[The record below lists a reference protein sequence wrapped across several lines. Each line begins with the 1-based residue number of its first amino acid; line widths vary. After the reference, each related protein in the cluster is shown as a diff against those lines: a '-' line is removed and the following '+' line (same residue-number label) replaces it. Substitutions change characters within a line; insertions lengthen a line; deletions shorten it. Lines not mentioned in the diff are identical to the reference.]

1 LPLSTID
8 VDSNVLTLADRLS
21 GDILSYAGSEG
32 HPDFPCLSRTHN
44 PSSCVPSTDFSPWL
58 AERVRLDDVDGVGD
72 FLWRIR
78 QANPGVGES
87 EEQVRERYHALA
99 QAVLDAPIERTL
111 RPADAL
117 AMRELRVALIL
128 LAAHEGFTGF
138 IMTGDAPEFV
148 ASAVAPHGFEL
159 VDPGALMAARNAFV
173 QRMASEMSYWATW
186 PTLQGSTLRSLTP
199 PATPELQAVLDPL
212 RRLPLV
218 VRAHAVDALQH
229 FSADVTA
236 PRTLASLSRYEVRK
250 RGLDLTES
258 VRLIGASGLVVPAT
272 DAAAWLSGWT
282 RRDLLGFLT
291 QCGVGPRNSWSKER
305 LAEVAVSECGD
316 EVRKRMNASGA
327 VQLAPQLAEGARQ
340 LRHYMRRVRET
351 WRVWLG
357 FGTGIEQGTAEARR
371 PGGSEAR
378 LGS

>member
-1 LPLSTID
+1 
-8 VDSNVLTLADRLS
+8 LTLSALDIDSAVVILSDRVS
-21 GDILSYAGSEG
+21 GDLLAYAGSEG
-32 HPDFPCLSRTHN
+32 HPDFPCLSSTHN
-44 PSSCVPSTDFSPWL
+44 PSSCVPATDFSPWL
-58 AERVRLDDVDGVGD
+58 SERVRLHDVAAVGD

-78 QANPGVGES
+78 QPNPGVGES
-87 EEQVRERYHALA
+87 EEQLRARYQGLA
-99 QAVLDAPIERTL
+99 RAILDAPIERTL

-148 ASAVAPHGFEL
+148 ASALAPHGFEL
-159 VDPGALMAARNAFV
+159 VDPAALMATRNAFV
-173 QRMASEMSYWATW
+173 MRMAEEMSYWSTW
-186 PTLQGSTLRSLTP
+186 PALQGGTLRSMTP
-199 PATPELQAVLDPL
+199 PRTSELQTVLGRL
-212 RRLPLV
+212 RNLPLV

-236 PRTLASLSRYEVRK
+236 PRTLASLCRYEVRK

-258 VRLIGASGLVVPAT
+258 IRLIQGSGLVVPAT

-305 LAEVAVSECGD
+305 LAEVAVAECHN
-316 EVRKRMNASGA
+316 EVMQRMMASGA
-327 VQLAPQLAEGARQ
+327 VQLAPELAEGARQ

-357 FGTGIEQGTAEARR
+357 FGTGVD
-371 PGGSEAR
+371 
-378 LGS
+378 

>member
-1 LPLSTID
+1 MTLSALD
-8 VDSNVLTLADRLS
+8 VDSAVLTVSDRIS
-21 GDILSYAGSEG
+21 GDLLAFAGSEG
-32 HPDFPCLSRTHN
+32 HPEFPCLSSTHN

-58 AERVRLDDVDGVGD
+58 NERVRLHDVDAVGE

-87 EEQVRERYHALA
+87 EEELRARYRALA
-99 QAVLDAPIERTL
+99 RAILEAPIERTL
-111 RPADAL
+111 QPADAV

-148 ASAVAPHGFEL
+148 AAALAPHGFEL
-159 VDPGALMAARNAFV
+159 VDPVALMATRNAFV
-173 QRMASEMSYWATW
+173 MRMAEEMSYWSTW
-186 PTLQGSTLRSLTP
+186 PALQGGTLRSMTP
-199 PATPELQAVLDPL
+199 PTTSELQAVLGRL
-212 RRLPLV
+212 RQLPLV

-236 PRTLASLSRYEVRK
+236 PRTLASLTRYEVRK
-250 RGLDLTES
+250 RGLDLAES
-258 VRLIGASGLVVPAT
+258 IRLILASGLVVPAS
-272 DAAAWLSGWT
+272 DAIAWLSGWT

-305 LAEVAVSECGD
+305 LAEVAVAECRD
-316 EVRKRMNASGA
+316 EVMQRMTASGA
-327 VQLAPQLAEGARQ
+327 VQLAAELAEGARQ

-357 FGTGIEQGTAEARR
+357 FGTGV
-371 PGGSEAR
+371 
-378 LGS
+378 L

>member
-1 LPLSTID
+1 LTLSALD
-8 VDSNVLTLADRLS
+8 VDSALILSDRVS
-21 GDILSYAGSEG
+21 GDLLAYAGSEG
-32 HPDFPCLSRTHN
+32 HPDFPCLSSTHN
-44 PSSCVPSTDFSPWL
+44 PSSCVPATDFSPWL
-58 AERVRLDDVDGVGD
+58 SERVRLHDVAAVGD

-78 QANPGVGES
+78 QPNPGVGES
-87 EEQVRERYHALA
+87 EEQLRARYQGLA
-99 QAVLDAPIERTL
+99 RAILDAPIERTL

-148 ASAVAPHGFEL
+148 ASALAPHGFEL
-159 VDPGALMAARNAFV
+159 VDPAALMATRNAFV
-173 QRMASEMSYWATW
+173 MRMAEEMSYWSTW
-186 PTLQGSTLRSLTP
+186 PALQGGTLRSMTP
-199 PATPELQAVLDPL
+199 PRTSELQTVLGRL
-212 RRLPLV
+212 RNLPLV

-236 PRTLASLSRYEVRK
+236 PRTLASLCRYEVRK

-258 VRLIGASGLVVPAT
+258 IRLIQGSGLVVPAT

-305 LAEVAVSECGD
+305 LAEVAVAECHN
-316 EVRKRMNASGA
+316 EVMQRMMASGA
-327 VQLAPQLAEGARQ
+327 VQLAPELAEGARQ

-357 FGTGIEQGTAEARR
+357 FGTGVD
-371 PGGSEAR
+371 
-378 LGS
+378 

>member
-1 LPLSTID
+1 LPLSAID
-8 VDSNVLTLADRLS
+8 VDADVLTLADRLS
-21 GDILSYAGSEG
+21 GDILCYAGSEG

-44 PSSCVPSTDFSPWL
+44 PSSCVPATDFSPWL
-58 AERVRLDDVDGVGD
+58 AERVRLHDVDAVRD

-78 QANPGVGES
+78 QANPGVGDS
-87 EEQVRERYHALA
+87 EEQLRERYHALA
-99 QAVLDAPIERTL
+99 RAVLEAPIERTL

-117 AMRELRVALIL
+117 ALRELRVALIL

-148 ASAVAPHGFEL
+148 ASALAPHGFEL
-159 VDPGALMAARNAFV
+159 VNPSALMEARNAFV

-186 PTLQGSTLRSLTP
+186 PALQGSTLRSLTP
-199 PATPELQAVLDPL
+199 PDTPELRAVLEPL

-258 VRLIGASGLVVPAT
+258 VRLIRASGLVVPAT

-316 EVRKRMNASGA
+316 EVMKRMSASGA
-327 VQLAPQLAEGARQ
+327 VQLAPELAEGARQ

-357 FGTGIEQGTAEARR
+357 FGTGVE
-371 PGGSEAR
+371 
-378 LGS
+378 

>member
-1 LPLSTID
+1 MTLSALD
-8 VDSNVLTLADRLS
+8 VDSALILSDRVS
-21 GDILSYAGSEG
+21 GDLLAYAGSEG
-32 HPDFPCLSRTHN
+32 HPDFPCLSSTHN
-44 PSSCVPSTDFSPWL
+44 PSSCVPATDFSPWL
-58 AERVRLDDVDGVGD
+58 SERVRLHDVAAVGD

-78 QANPGVGES
+78 QPNPGVGES
-87 EEQVRERYHALA
+87 EEQLRARYQGLA
-99 QAVLDAPIERTL
+99 RAILDAPIERTL

-148 ASAVAPHGFEL
+148 ASALAPHGFEL
-159 VDPGALMAARNAFV
+159 VDPAALMATRNAFV
-173 QRMASEMSYWATW
+173 MRMAEEMSYWSTW
-186 PTLQGSTLRSLTP
+186 PALQGGTLRSMTP
-199 PATPELQAVLDPL
+199 PRTSELQTVLGRL
-212 RRLPLV
+212 RNLPLV

-236 PRTLASLSRYEVRK
+236 PRTLASLCRYEVRK

-258 VRLIGASGLVVPAT
+258 IRLIQGSGLVVPAT

-305 LAEVAVSECGD
+305 LAEVAVAECHN
-316 EVRKRMNASGA
+316 EVMQRMMASGA
-327 VQLAPQLAEGARQ
+327 VQLAPELAEGARQ

-357 FGTGIEQGTAEARR
+357 FGTGVD
-371 PGGSEAR
+371 
-378 LGS
+378 

>member
-1 LPLSTID
+1 LPLSAID
-8 VDSNVLTLADRLS
+8 VDSDALTLSDRVS
-21 GDILSYAGSEG
+21 GDLLSYAGSEG

-58 AERVRLDDVDGVGD
+58 TERVRLHDADAVGE

-78 QANPGVGES
+78 QANPGVGET
-87 EEQVRERYHALA
+87 EAQIRERYRVLA
-99 QAVLDAPIERTL
+99 RSVLEAPLERTL
-111 RPADAL
+111 RPADEL
-117 AMRELRVALIL
+117 AMRDLRVALIL

-148 ASAVAPHGFEL
+148 ASALAPHGFEL
-159 VDPGALMAARNAFV
+159 VNPAALMDVRNAFV
-173 QRMASEMSYWATW
+173 QRMAAEMSYWATW

-199 PATPELQAVLDPL
+199 PRTPELRAVLGPL
-212 RRLPLV
+212 RGLPLV

-258 VRLIGASGLVVPAT
+258 IRLIRASGLVVAAS
-272 DAAAWLSGWT
+272 DSAAWLGGWT

-305 LAEVAVSECGD
+305 LAEVAVAECGE
-316 EVRKRMNASGA
+316 EVRQRMVASGA

-357 FGTGIEQGTAEARR
+357 FGTGIG
-371 PGGSEAR
+371 
-378 LGS
+378 

>member
-1 LPLSTID
+1 MTLSALD
-8 VDSNVLTLADRLS
+8 VDSAVITLSDRVS
-21 GDILSYAGSEG
+21 GDLFTYAGPEG
-32 HPDFPCLSRTHN
+32 HPDFPCLSSTHN
-44 PSSCVPSTDFSPWL
+44 PSSCVPVTDFSPWL
-58 AERVRLDDVDGVGD
+58 GERVRLDDVEAVGD

-87 EEQVRERYHALA
+87 EDELRARYRALA
-99 QAVLDAPIERTL
+99 RAILEAPIERTL
-111 RPADAL
+111 RPADPL
-117 AMRELRVALIL
+117 AMRDLRIALIL

-148 ASAVAPHGFEL
+148 ASALAPHGFEL
-159 VDPGALMAARNAFV
+159 VDPAALMAARNAFV
-173 QRMASEMSYWATW
+173 MRMAEEMSYWATW
-186 PTLQGSTLRSLTP
+186 PALQGNTLRSLTP
-199 PATPELQAVLDPL
+199 PGTPELQAVLDRL
-212 RRLPLV
+212 RQLPLV

-229 FSADVTA
+229 FSTDVTA

-250 RGLDLTES
+250 RGLNLTES
-258 VRLIGASGLVVPAT
+258 IRRIRESGLVAPAS

-305 LAEVAVSECGD
+305 LAEVAVAECGD
-316 EVRKRMNASGA
+316 EVTQRMTASGA
-327 VQLAPQLAEGARQ
+327 VQLAPELAEGARQ

-357 FGTGIEQGTAEARR
+357 FGTGVEA
-371 PGGSEAR
+371 
-378 LGS
+378 

>member
-1 LPLSTID
+1 MTLSALDID
-8 VDSNVLTLADRLS
+8 SAVVILSDRVS
-21 GDILSYAGSEG
+21 GDLLAYAGSEG
-32 HPDFPCLSRTHN
+32 HPDFPCLSSTHN
-44 PSSCVPSTDFSPWL
+44 PSSCVPATDFSPWL
-58 AERVRLDDVDGVGD
+58 SERVRLHDVAAVGD

-78 QANPGVGES
+78 QPNPGVGES
-87 EEQVRERYHALA
+87 EEQLRARYQGLA
-99 QAVLDAPIERTL
+99 RAILDAPIERTL

-148 ASAVAPHGFEL
+148 ASALAPHGFEL
-159 VDPGALMAARNAFV
+159 VDPAALMATRNAFV
-173 QRMASEMSYWATW
+173 MRMAEEMSYWSTW
-186 PTLQGSTLRSLTP
+186 PALQGGTLRSMTP
-199 PATPELQAVLDPL
+199 PRTSELQTVLGRL
-212 RRLPLV
+212 RNLPLV

-236 PRTLASLSRYEVRK
+236 PRTLASLCRYEVRK

-258 VRLIGASGLVVPAT
+258 IRLIQGSGLVVPAT

-305 LAEVAVSECGD
+305 LAEVAVAECHN
-316 EVRKRMNASGA
+316 EVMQRMMASGA
-327 VQLAPQLAEGARQ
+327 VQLAPELAEGARQ

-357 FGTGIEQGTAEARR
+357 FGTGVD
-371 PGGSEAR
+371 
-378 LGS
+378 

>member
-1 LPLSTID
+1 MTLSGLD
-8 VDSNVLTLADRLS
+8 VDSAVLTLTDRVS
-21 GDILSYAGSEG
+21 GDLLDYAGREG
-32 HPDFPCLSRTHN
+32 HPDFPCLSSTHN
-44 PSSCVPSTDFSPWL
+44 PSSCVPTTDFSPWL
-58 AERVRLDDVDGVGD
+58 SERVRLHDVDGVGE
-72 FLWRIR
+72 FLWRVR

-87 EEQVRERYHALA
+87 EDELRARYRA
-99 QAVLDAPIERTL
+99 QGRAILEAPIEQTL

-148 ASAVAPHGFEL
+148 ASALAPHGFEL
-159 VDPGALMAARNAFV
+159 VDPAALMATRNAFV
-173 QRMASEMSYWATW
+173 TQMAEEMSYWSTW
-186 PTLQGSTLRSLTP
+186 PELQGPTLRSLTP
-199 PATPELQAVLDPL
+199 PRTPELQAVLTLL
-212 RRLPLV
+212 RQLPLV

-258 VRLIGASGLVVPAT
+258 IRLIQASGLVVAAT
-272 DAAAWLSGWT
+272 DPAAWLSGWT

-305 LAEVAVSECGD
+305 LAEVAVAECRD
-316 EVRKRMNASGA
+316 EVTQRMTASGA
-327 VQLAPQLAEGARQ
+327 VQLAPELAEGARQ

-357 FGTGIEQGTAEARR
+357 FGTGVA
-371 PGGSEAR
+371 
-378 LGS
+378 

>member
-1 LPLSTID
+1 
-8 VDSNVLTLADRLS
+8 
-21 GDILSYAGSEG
+21 
-32 HPDFPCLSRTHN
+32 
-44 PSSCVPSTDFSPWL
+44 
-58 AERVRLDDVDGVGD
+58 VRRHDPDGVGE
-72 FLWRIR
+72 FLWRVR
-78 QANPGVGES
+78 QANPGVGQS
-87 EEQVRERYHALA
+87 EEQLRERYRTLA
-99 QAVLDAPIERTL
+99 CAVIEAPLERTL
-111 RPADAL
+111 HPADPA
-117 AMRELRVALIL
+117 AMSDLRVALIL

-148 ASAVAPHGFEL
+148 ASALAPHGFEL
-159 VDPGALMAARNAFV
+159 VDPAALMAARNEFV
-173 QRMASEMSYWATW
+173 VRMAAEMSYWSTW
-186 PTLQGSTLRSLTP
+186 PALQGATLRSLTP
-199 PATPELQAVLDPL
+199 PVTPELQAVLGPL

-236 PRTLASLSRYEVRK
+236 PRTLVSLSRYEVRK

-258 VRLIGASGLVVPAT
+258 IRLIQASGLVVAAS

-305 LAEVAVSECGD
+305 LAEVAVAECRD
-316 EVRKRMNASGA
+316 EVMQRMSVSGA
-327 VQLAPQLAEGARQ
+327 VQLAPELAEGARQ

-357 FGTGIEQGTAEARR
+357 FGTGIDA
-371 PGGSEAR
+371 
-378 LGS
+378 

>member
-1 LPLSTID
+1 
-8 VDSNVLTLADRLS
+8 LTLSALDIDSAVVILSDRVS
-21 GDILSYAGSEG
+21 GDLLAYAGSEG
-32 HPDFPCLSRTHN
+32 HPDFPCLSSTHN
-44 PSSCVPSTDFSPWL
+44 PSSCVPATDFSPWL
-58 AERVRLDDVDGVGD
+58 SERVRLHDVAAVGD

-78 QANPGVGES
+78 QPNPGVGES
-87 EEQVRERYHALA
+87 EEQLRARYQGLA
-99 QAVLDAPIERTL
+99 RAILDAPIERTL

-148 ASAVAPHGFEL
+148 ASALAPHGFEL
-159 VDPGALMAARNAFV
+159 VDPAALMATRNAFV
-173 QRMASEMSYWATW
+173 MRMAEEMSYWSTW
-186 PTLQGSTLRSLTP
+186 PALQGGTLRSMTP
-199 PATPELQAVLDPL
+199 PRTSELLTVLGRL
-212 RRLPLV
+212 RNLPLV

-236 PRTLASLSRYEVRK
+236 PRTLASLCRYEVRK

-258 VRLIGASGLVVPAT
+258 IRLIQGSGLVVPAT

-305 LAEVAVSECGD
+305 LAEVAVAECHN
-316 EVRKRMNASGA
+316 EVMQRMMASGA
-327 VQLAPQLAEGARQ
+327 VQLAPELAEGARQ

-357 FGTGIEQGTAEARR
+357 FGTGVE
-371 PGGSEAR
+371 
-378 LGS
+378 